1 MLAGELFAFAIMA
14 GAAVIAIAWIEWILR
29 ALVGEVP
36 QETRP
41 ARKGRRGER
50 PITNGLA
57 GNASQQEEL
66 LQVPLGLDV

>member
-1 MLAGELFAFAIMA
+1 MAGELYSF
-14 GAAVIAIAWIEWILR
+14 AAVFATAGVGIAWLDWMLR
-29 ALVGEVP
+29 ALVGEAP

-57 GNASQQEEL
+57 GNASQQEG
-66 LQVPLGLDV
+66 PPNSGSLGLDL